1 MGTYLKSAIA
11 HRWDS
16 TNLKKITLTL
26 GIDLYVNMQ
35 IDDSNVPAININENN
50 VVNGN
55 IIVNLDIDEDLT
67 VKRGNMQKTKFYE
80 YEFTLVN
87 NWNTYPNHIISITL
101 NNPDFAA
108 ERDIIETQDA
118 PSY

>member
-16 TNLKKITLTL
+16 TNMKKITLTI
-26 GIDLYVNMQ
+26 GIDLYQNMQ
-35 IDDSNVPAININENN
+35 IDDSGVPAVNINVNN

-55 IIVNLDIDEDLT
+55 IIVNLDIDENLS
-67 VKRGNMQKTKFYE
+67 VNRGNIQKTKFYE
-80 YEFTLVN
+80 YEFALVN
-87 NWNTYPNHIISITL
+87 NWNTYVGHIIFVTL
-101 NNPDFAA
+101 NNPDGAT
-108 ERDIIETQDA
+108 EKEIIETQDA